1 MTGMKEKARVSK
13 KPDTKKRRLPSV
25 ITEPKIKALVLT
37 GYGVNCDEE
46 TKFAFEK
53 AGAKAEIVHIN
64 DLIEKYRKL
73 SDYKILVFPGGFS
86 YGDDTGSGNALAN
99 KIRNN
104 LWDELMEFVG
114 KDSLVLGICNGFQVL
129 VNLGLLPAF
138 DKKYGERSVALVH
151 NDTARYECRWVDIVI
166 GTDRCVFTKGIR
178 ALHIPVAHGEGKFYA
193 DEATLFK
200 LNQGLRIAF
209 HYAKPTGKDMASL
222 TRIDKK
228 FSELFLYEHAKG
240 EFPFNPNGSLM
251 DIAGICDET
260 GRILGMMPHPER
272 AIHFTNLDNWT
283 YLRELGEREGEK
295 IHPEK
300 ENQKIFRN
308 AVDYFK

>member
-1 MTGMKEKARVSK
+1 MLKKTKQKKKLEKKSRSM
-13 KPDTKKRRLPSV
+13 LPSV
-25 ITEPKIKALVLT
+25 LTEKPMPKALVLT
-37 GYGVNCDEE
+37 GYGINCDEE
-46 TKFAFEK
+46 TKFAFDK
-53 AGAKAEIVHIN
+53 AGAKAEIIHIN
-64 DLIEKYRKL
+64 DLIDKHRNL
-73 SDYKILVFPGGFS
+73 SDYKILAFPGGFS

-99 KIRNN
+99 KIKNN
-104 LWDELMEFVG
+104 LWEELMRFVE
-114 KDSLVLGICNGFQVL
+114 DDHLVLGICNGFQVL

-178 ALHIPVAHGEGKFYA
+178 ALHLPVAHGEGKFYA

-209 HYAKPTGKDMASL
+209 HYAKPTGRNMASL

-228 FSELFLYEHAKG
+228 FSELLLYEHAKG
-240 EFPFNPNGSLM
+240 EFPYNPNGSLM

-283 YLRELGEREGEK
+283 FLKELKKRKLGGVR
-295 IHPEK
+295 PEA
-300 ENQKIFRN
+300 ENLKLFKN
-308 AVDYFK
+308 AVNYFK